1 MANDQTLILQAQ
13 RGDMAAFETL
23 VQRYDK
29 RVLAMAMSYVG
40 DPDDA
45 KDVYQEIFLRVY
57 RALPRFEYRSKFS
70 TWLYRIVVN
79 VCNTH
84 HTRRSRW
91 KSVSLDRG
99 AGEEASEGSL
109 VDVIA
114 ADESTDGRLM
124 ATELSEQIGQALGS
138 LSPRQRLVF
147 ILRHYHGFKIRE
159 IASMMDCAQG
169 TVKRH
174 LFTATHKLRDQ
185 LAEIRDKEYRQ

>member
-45 KDVYQEIFLRVY
+45 KDVYQEVFLRVY
-57 RALPRFEYRSKFS
+57 RALPRFEYRARFS
-70 TWLYRIVVN
+70 TWLYRIAVN

-84 HTRRSRW
+84 HTRRNRW
-91 KSVSLDRG
+91 KSVSLDKG
-99 AGEEASEGSL
+99 TAGTSESPL
-109 VDVIA
+109 VDVLA
-114 ADESTDGRLM
+114 AGESTDSELM
-124 ATELSEQIGQALGS
+124 ATELSGQIRQALNS

-169 TVKRH
+169 TIKRH
-174 LFTATHKLRDQ
+174 LFSATHKLRGE
-185 LAEIRDKEYRQ
+185 LSEIHDKEYKQ